1 MIIVQNS
8 YLSDDIAEKMF
19 VCDLERCKGACCTE
33 GDSGA
38 PLDEA
43 ELPVLEEVFEAV
55 KPYLTPAG
63 RQAIE
68 EQGKYVIDEDGEFAT
83 PTVGNRECA
92 YATYDAKG
100 VLKCAIEQAYLAG
113 KISYRKPIS
122 CHLYPIRVT
131 KYDQFEALNYHRWQI
146 CDAACVLGGS
156 LQVPL
161 YKFLREPLVRKYG
174 QAWYDELLAAIA
186 ERESVSGLTGF
197 KD

>member
-38 PLDEA
+38 PLEEA

-55 KPYLTPAG
+55 KPFLTPAG
-63 RQAIE
+63 LQAIG
-68 EQGKYVIDEDGEFAT
+68 EQGKYVIDEDGDLAT

-92 YATYDAKG
+92 YANYDAKG

-113 KISYRKPIS
+113 KIDYRKPIS

-146 CDAACVLGGS
+146 CDAACTLGSS

-186 ERESVSGLTGF
+186 EREPASGFTGL
-197 KD
+197 KA

>member
-1 MIIVQNS
+1 MIIVQNA

-38 PLDEA
+38 PLEEA

-55 KPYLTPAG
+55 KPFLTPAG
-63 RQAIE
+63 LQAIQ
-68 EQGKYVIDEDGEFAT
+68 EQGKYVIDEDGDLAT

-113 KISYRKPIS
+113 KIAYRKPIS

-146 CDAACVLGGS
+146 CDAACTLGSS

-186 ERESVSGLTGF
+186 EREPTS
-197 KD
+197 

>member
-55 KPYLTPAG
+55 RPFLTPAG
-63 RQAIE
+63 LQAIQ
-68 EQGKYVIDEDGEFAT
+68 EQGKYVIDEDGDLAT

-131 KYDQFEALNYHRWQI
+131 QYDQFEALNYHRWQI
-146 CDAACVLGGS
+146 CDAACTLGSS

-186 ERESVSGLTGF
+186 EREPAS
-197 KD
+197 